1 MSKSSCCLSCD
12 GLELVGAKGLGVA
25 VGGTGGDE
33 GKLLVVGAC
42 LAGVTSGASPA
53 ALPLPPLL
61 PLSLPLRRG
70 EKGRHEVS
78 VRLRG
83 DDVGC
88 LSHLFP
94 CHGAA
99 AVAAV

>member
-12 GLELVGAKGLGVA
+12 EPELVGANGLGVA

-53 ALPLPPLL
+53 ALPLPPL
-61 PLSLPLRRG
+61 SLPLRRG

-99 AVAAV
+99 AAAAV